1 MAKAKS
7 PRSDRGQSSKEGR
20 SSAYPDL
27 CRKCAVSGNKT
38 VHDRCDFCKDLAFD
52 ENILCDLT
60 RSVQD
65 PGAFACYAF
74 RSVLRL
80 PLIKNIEDLPGD
92 RNPGALLSLDS
103 FKYRE
108 ALAVQRLR
116 RDPDG
121 VYEHLA
127 YHLAWNVAKRKSL
140 FSHPADARGLIDE
153 AFSVCG
159 EEIGGFATVLWLA
172 PDHIHVYL
180 ESNGEKS
187 VDTIAKVVRRVSA
200 RALRDLSEKGR
211 VWEEGYFAQT
221 VG

>member
-1 MAKAKS
+1 MAKARS
-7 PRSDRGQSSKEGR
+7 PRFDRGQNSKEGR
-20 SSAYPDL
+20 SSAYPEL
-27 CRKCAVSGNKT
+27 CRKCAVSGNKI
-38 VHDRCDFCKDLAFD
+38 VHDRCNFCKDLAFD
-52 ENILCDLT
+52 EGTLCDLT

-80 PLIKNIEDLPGD
+80 PPIKNIKDPPGD
-92 RNPGALLSLDS
+92 RKPGALLSLDS

-108 ALAVQRLR
+108 ALASQRLR
-116 RDPDG
+116 SDPDG
-121 VYEHLA
+121 VYVHLA
-127 YHLAWNVAKRKSL
+127 YHLAWNVAKRESL
-140 FSHPADARGLIDE
+140 FFHSANARGLIDD
-153 AFSVCG
+153 AFSACG
-159 EEIGGFATVLWLA
+159 EDIGGFATVLWLA
-172 PDHIHVYL
+172 PDHIHVYV

-211 VWEEGYFAQT
+211 LWEEGYFAQT